1 MTHVPRG
8 WAAAP
13 VLWIFP
19 VLALCRKEV
28 PGLKGRGEGD
38 RAGLCVPGDLFWGNK
53 AYGSGDS
60 CAGGFKKLG
69 ISACACPYLPMLDC
83 VFWCL
88 SVPACA
94 HANVGLCL
102 LYHHSLLETTA
113 GSNSYSRQS
122 GGLWACS
129 LQKYSGLGPPASLWP
144 AWIRASS

>member
-1 MTHVPRG
+1 MFLWWLQGQQMTHVPRG

-60 CAGGFKKLG
+60 CAGGSRSWASLPVLARTYLCLTVFSGVCLCLP
-69 ISACACPYLPMLDC
+69 APMPMLVCACCISTP
-83 VFWCL
+83 FWR
-88 SVPACA
+88 
-94 HANVGLCL
+94 L
-102 LYHHSLLETTA
+102 LQVQIHIPE
-113 GSNSYSRQS
+113 SRE
-122 GGLWACS
+122 G
-129 LQKYSGLGPPASLWP
+129 SGLARFRSIQG
-144 AWIRASS
+144 